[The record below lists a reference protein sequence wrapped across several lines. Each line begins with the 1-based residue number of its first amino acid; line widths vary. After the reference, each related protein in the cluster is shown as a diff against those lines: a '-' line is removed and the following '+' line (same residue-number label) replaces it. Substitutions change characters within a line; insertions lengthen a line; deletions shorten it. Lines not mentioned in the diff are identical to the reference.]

1 MYNGKNHRNTFQ
13 AAQLKTRTSAPPVYR
28 PNPVPKSAI
37 EGYECWSSDISTTK
51 DCHPTTA
58 RWRRRRW
65 SKGACCLSSSTN
77 TESLAENGCAEYSRG
92 ATVIQRNIDSTYFEK
107 SAAASPLYMVN
118 PAAREVLYSHQ
129 AAPPPWPRG
138 LYAKRETD
146 DADGSRVFA
155 WQPNVRFLSR
165 QEAAFNEKTFT
176 YQGDLGPRR
185 LDLPGLLRQTENPAQ
200 DITALESPTFG
211 IIGKNDCGRF
221 AQTLYSSIAR
231 DFYREES
238 DEQGEIFTKAN
249 TKAEYP
255 QISVGDMML
264 HRFNQGSCGWHGAT
278 VVAEEGERQVTLEA
292 DVSKERIHPHF
303 HIYKGVRGFVKY
315 NKQDTGDR
323 SKKVEVTQYVRGK
336 PEEKDLRNFQVFK
349 TDPGS
354 LGSTL
359 GTSRN
364 PQHVFR
370 PLGRLLR
377 NKKWDSEGE
386 VGLIDLF
393 AFKTP
398 DGIVKMRS
406 AYNKGNYWE
415 VFKIAEEKNAVTD
428 WSRSALTR
436 ALYRDLTSIGRQLRP
451 RRSNSYRIYSI
462 DLWVNY
468 QPGSADIDCLEGL
481 IDALST

>member
-1 MYNGKNHRNTFQ
+1 MYNGKNHRNAFQ

-28 PNPVPKSAI
+28 PNPVPKVCQLKTTNA
-37 EGYECWSSDISTTK
+37 GPVISQPQKTAARLPHVGGAAGGPK
-51 DCHPTTA
+51 APAVYRPQPTPKVLQRTVA
-58 RWRRRRW
+58 R
-65 SKGACCLSSSTN
+65 N
-77 TESLAENGCAEYSRG
+77 TPRG

-107 SAAASPLYMVN
+107 SAAASPMYMVN

-129 AAPPPWPRG
+129 GAPPPRPRG
-138 LYAKRETD
+138 LYTKRQETD

-185 LDLPGLLRQTENPAQ
+185 LDLPGLLDQTENPAQ

-231 DFYREES
+231 DYYRDES
-238 DEQGEIFTKAN
+238 DEPGEIFTKAN

-264 HRFNQGSCGWHGAT
+264 HRFDKGSCGWHGTT
-278 VVAEEGERQVTLEA
+278 VVAEDGQRQVTLEA

-323 SKKVEVTQYVRGK
+323 SKRVEVTQYVRGK
-336 PEEKDLRNFQVFK
+336 PEEKDLKNFQVFK

-364 PQHVFR
+364 PQHAFR

-398 DGIVKMRS
+398 DGIVKMRA

-436 ALYRDLTSIGRQLRP
+436 ALYRDLTYIGRQLRAATKQQLP
-451 RRSNSYRIYSI
+451 
-462 DLWVNY
+462 DLLDRFM
-468 QPGSADIDCLEGL
+468 GE
-481 IDALST
+481 LSTWFSRH